1 MATELPEIV
10 VKPGEGDAGAGG
22 VTGQQQQA
30 LDQASGGAGSG
41 TAGGVGAGGGSA
53 ITKGIAPENGWVEI
67 NGQRFQ
73 VIHCSVK
80 FTSTGA
86 DNRLDAK
93 LPLTPKGYFE
103 TLVPLTGNDQ
113 KISAIVQGQS
123 GTFTLMQEATIKEI
137 VFELTHTT
145 INIAAFGGLYKLAE
159 HKTTDTWTN
168 KKGHEIVGD
177 LVQRV
182 GLQYSST
189 PSKVMAG
196 KKTGKDYVKLTN
208 GDSYFTVA
216 HMLGQ
221 LDGRRLFMDENN
233 VVNYKPAGSNG
244 NSYSVHWK
252 KPDASHPMVSD
263 CLDIRV
269 RHNLD
274 ASAPRQVTVSGWK
287 HSEKKNNTA
296 TYTAPG
302 TGTPVQDYQEVPN
315 VEQTQA
321 QEYALNKAEQGSSHE
336 WELQVTVVG
345 DPSIKVA
352 GNIQLSGTGTV
363 MDQTYPIDTVTHNF
377 GINGYT
383 TTVNSKGKK
392 GGNGGGGG

>member
-1 MATELPEIV
+1 MPVELPEIT
-10 VKPGEGDAGAGG
+10 VKPDTGTGTGDL
-22 VTGQQQQA
+22 TGPQQGA
-30 LDQASGGAGSG
+30 LDNASGGAGTG
-41 TAGGVGAGGGSA
+41 TAGGVGSGGGSA
-53 ITKGIAPENGWVEI
+53 ITKGVAPENGWVEI

-73 VIHCSVK
+73 VIHCSVT

-86 DNRLDAK
+86 DNKLNAK

-103 TLVPLTGNDQ
+103 TLVPLTGNEQ

-123 GTFTLMQEATIKEI
+123 GTYTLMQNATIKEI

-145 INIAAFGGLYKLAE
+145 INIQALGGLYKLAE
-159 HKTTDTWTN
+159 HKTTDTFTN
-168 KKGHEIVGD
+168 QKGHQVVGTY
-177 LVQRV
+177 VQRV
-182 GLQYSST
+182 GLPFSAMA
-189 PSKVMAG
+189 SKVMAG
-196 KKTGKDYVKLTN
+196 KKVGQDYVKLTN

-221 LDGRRLFMDENN
+221 LDGRRLYMDEQGT
-233 VVNYKPAGSNG
+233 VNYKPAGTG
-244 NSYSVHWK
+244 DTYSVHWK
-252 KPDASHPMVSD
+252 KPDSSHPMVSD

-302 TGTPVQDYQEVPN
+302 TGTPIQDYQEIPN
-315 VEQTQA
+315 VEPTQA
-321 QEYALNKAEQGSSHE
+321 QEYALNKAEQGASHE

-345 DPSIKVA
+345 DPSIKVS

-392 GGNGGGGG
+392 GGNGGGE